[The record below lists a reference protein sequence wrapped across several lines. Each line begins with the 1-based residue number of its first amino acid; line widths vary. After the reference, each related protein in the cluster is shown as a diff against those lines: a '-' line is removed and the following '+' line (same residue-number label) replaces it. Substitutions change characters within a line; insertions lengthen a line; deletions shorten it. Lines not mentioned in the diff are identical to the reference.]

1 MTKKTRIL
9 IASAIGLTAAVVA
22 AAVVVSVTLGSSGR
36 SVAVPSRTPL
46 TVVTPGE
53 PVKPSA
59 AVSSPA
65 AITDD
70 DVTEA
75 GWVVEPTT
83 TDAATY
89 AEAAL
94 RAVTTFD
101 TRKATRAQ
109 FLEYLKTWMTTYVN
123 DSPGKELD
131 PHQTELYVAKLER
144 DVLPPSNLWDELTAM
159 QATSEPSFPDGKLV
173 ATAPAGDGLG
183 FGASVDVTFQPHDST
198 EEPWVQSGILGVF
211 IRCDEY
217 TIPRPGSDQKP
228 GDCKVLSWSKS
239 E

>member
-1 MTKKTRIL
+1 MTKKTRTL
-9 IASAIGLTAAVVA
+9 IASAIGLAAAAVA
-22 AAVVVSVTLGSSGR
+22 AAVVVSVTLGSSGG
-36 SVAVPSRTPL
+36 SVAEPSRTPL

-53 PVKPSA
+53 PVEPSA

-70 DVTEA
+70 DATEA

-83 TDAATY
+83 TDAAAY

-109 FLEYLKTWMTTYVN
+109 FLEYLKTWMTTWVN

-131 PHQTELYVAKLER
+131 PTQTDVLVATLNR
-144 DVLPPSNLWDELTAM
+144 DVLPPADLWDELTTM
-159 QATSEPSFPDGKLV
+159 QATAEPSFPDGNLR
-173 ATAPAGDGLG
+173 ADPPSRDGQG
-183 FGASVDVTFQPHDST
+183 FAVTVDVTFRPHDST
-198 EEPWVQSGILGVF
+198 EEPWVQSRGLGVF

-228 GDCKVLSWSKS
+228 GDCKVLGWSKS